1 MKTVRW
7 LLPALLLALAAS
19 PAYAQTRD
27 KDDKSGATA
36 GKAGKGK
43 PASTQFRPETA
54 AERAQRQRSAEEAA
68 RAERFPPAPR
78 SKPPAP
84 ASSK

>member
-1 MKTVRW
+1 MKTYQ
-7 LLPALLLALAAS
+7 LLLAALLFALAAS

-27 KDDKSGATA
+27 KDDKSGGTVS
-36 GKAGKGK
+36 KAGKGK

-54 AERAQRQRSAEEAA
+54 AQRAQRQRGAEEQA

-78 SKPPAP
+78 SKPSAP